1 MSPCRKWYKQ
11 DILVLMALERETIP
25 QESVIRVRNVY
36 KSYGKLKAVAGLSFD
51 VPRSFCYG
59 FLGPNGAGK
68 TTTMNMI
75 YGRTLRDRHGDS
87 SIEIFGY
94 DPARQELEIKSL
106 CGVVPQENNLDVELD
121 VRKNLMIY
129 SKFYGLSSREAERRI
144 DELLDFMEL
153 TDKKDSRIREL
164 SGGMKRRLLIAR
176 ALLNKPRLL
185 ILDEPTTG
193 LDPQVRHLIWNKLRR
208 LKTAGTTILLTTHYM
223 EEAFQLADQ
232 ILIIN
237 QGKKLLEG
245 NPQELLEQ
253 YMERYVLEVRN
264 LEATSMFQE
273 IIRLTDIRQD
283 RFHDTLL
290 LYADN
295 IDSLREAARELDPKD
310 YYQRQTNLEDLFLKL
325 TGRELYEHQ

>member
-1 MSPCRKWYKQ
+1 MQ
-11 DILVLMALERETIP
+11 
-25 QESVIRVRNVY
+25 QEKVIRVRNVH
-36 KSYGKLKAVAGLSFD
+36 KSYGKLHAVAGLSFD
-51 VPRSFCYG
+51 VLRSSCFG

-68 TTTMNMI
+68 TTMMNMI
-75 YGRTLRDRHGDS
+75 YGRTQRDAHGDS

-94 DPARQELEIKSL
+94 DPAREELEIKYLS
-106 CGVVPQENNLDVELD
+106 GVVPQENNLDVELD

-129 SKFYGLSSREAERRI
+129 SKFYGLSSREAEWRI

-153 TDKKDSRIREL
+153 TDKKKSRIREL

-176 ALLNKPRLL
+176 ALLNNPKLL

-193 LDPQVRHLIWNKLRR
+193 LDPQVRHLIWNKLRH

-237 QGKKLLEG
+237 QGEKLLEG

-253 YMERYVLEVRN
+253 HMERYVLEVRN

-273 IIRLTDIRQD
+273 IIRVTDIRQD

-295 IDSLREAARELDPKD
+295 LDLLKEAARELDPRN

>member
-1 MSPCRKWYKQ
+1 MVETVYSGKAMS
-11 DILVLMALERETIP
+11 
-25 QESVIRVRNVY
+25 QENVIHVRNVH
-36 KSYGKLKAVAGLSFD
+36 KSYGKTEAVAGLSFD
-51 VPRSFCYG
+51 VPPSSCYG

-75 YGRTLRDRHGDS
+75 YGRTRRDRLKDS
-87 SIEIFGY
+87 SVQIFGH
-94 DPARQELEIKSL
+94 DPDRHELEIKSL
-106 CGVVPQENNLDVELD
+106 CGVVPQEDNLDVELD

-129 SKFYGLSSREAERRI
+129 SKFYGLSSKEADARI
-144 DELLDFMEL
+144 DELLGFMEL

-176 ALLNKPRLL
+176 ALLNRPKLL

-193 LDPQVRHLIWNKLRR
+193 LDPQVRHLIWNKLRQ
-208 LKTAGTTILLTTHYM
+208 LKSAGTTILLTTHYM

-245 NPQELLEQ
+245 NPQKLLEQ
-253 YMERYVLEVRN
+253 HMERYVLEVRN
-264 LEATSMFQE
+264 PEATSMFQE
-273 IIRLTDIRQD
+273 IMRLTDIRLE
-283 RFHDTLL
+283 RFHDSIL

-295 IDSLREAARELDPKD
+295 LDALREAARELDPKD

>member
-1 MSPCRKWYKQ
+1 M
-11 DILVLMALERETIP
+11 VLEGEKMQ
-25 QESVIRVRNVY
+25 QEKVIRVRNVH
-36 KSYGKLKAVAGLSFD
+36 KSYGKLHAVAGLSFD
-51 VPRSFCYG
+51 VLRSACFG

-68 TTTMNMI
+68 TTMMNMI
-75 YGRTLRDRHGDS
+75 YGRTQRDAHGDS

-94 DPARQELEIKSL
+94 DPAREELEIKYLS
-106 CGVVPQENNLDVELD
+106 GVVPQENNLDVELD

-153 TDKKDSRIREL
+153 TDKKKSRIREL

-176 ALLNKPRLL
+176 ALLNNPKLL

-193 LDPQVRHLIWNKLRR
+193 LDPQVRHLIWNKLRQ
-208 LKTAGTTILLTTHYM
+208 LKTAGTTILISTHYM

-237 QGKKLLEG
+237 QGEKLLEG
-245 NPQELLEQ
+245 NPQELLEK

-273 IIRLTDIRQD
+273 IIRVTDIRQD

-295 IDSLREAARELDPKD
+295 LDLLKEAARELDPRN

>member
-1 MSPCRKWYKQ
+1 MVETVYSGKTMSRN
-11 DILVLMALERETIP
+11 
-25 QESVIRVRNVY
+25 SVIHVRNIH
-36 KSYGKLKAVAGLSFD
+36 KSYGKLKAVQGLTFD
-51 VPRSFCYG
+51 VPRSSCYG

-75 YGRTLRDRHGDS
+75 YGRTRRDKHTDS
-87 SIEIFGY
+87 CMEIFGY
-94 DPARQELEIKSL
+94 DPAIQELEIKSL
-106 CGVVPQENNLDVELD
+106 CGVVPQEDNLDVELD

-129 SKFYGLSSREAERRI
+129 SKLYGLAKREAEDRI
-144 DELLDFMEL
+144 DEQLDFMEL
-153 TDKKDSRIREL
+153 KDKRNARIREL

-176 ALLNKPRLL
+176 ALLNRPRLL

-193 LDPQVRHLIWNKLRR
+193 LDPQVRHLIWNKLRQ

-245 NPQELLEQ
+245 NPQQLLEQ
-253 YMERYVLEVRN
+253 HMERYVLEVRN
-264 LEATSMFQE
+264 PLVTSMFQE
-273 IIRLTDIRQD
+273 IIRFTNVRLE
-283 RFHDTLL
+283 RFHDSML
-290 LYADN
+290 LYAND
-295 IDSLREAARELDPKD
+295 IDSLREAASELDPKD